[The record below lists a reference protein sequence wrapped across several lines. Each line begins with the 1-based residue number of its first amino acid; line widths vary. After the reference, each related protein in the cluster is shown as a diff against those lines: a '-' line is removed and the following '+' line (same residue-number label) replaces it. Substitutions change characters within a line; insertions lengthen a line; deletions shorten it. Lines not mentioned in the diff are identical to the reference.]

1 MTNAVEIKERVRN
14 HYTRAVEG
22 RGGCCGPA
30 STNIVEKA
38 GEASIDS
45 GCCAGAG
52 SSLVELSGYK
62 KEELANLP
70 EDAVQSSF
78 GCGNPVAFAGVQE
91 GETVVDIGSG
101 AGIDCLLAAERVGPE
116 GRVIGLDMT
125 PVMIERARANA
136 LKAGADNVEF
146 RLGDAE
152 TMPIDDENADWIVS
166 NCVINLAPD
175 KKKVFREAYRV
186 LRPGGRVSVSDIVAQ
201 IPRPFRTSALY
212 ASCLSG
218 ALPEEDYLDA
228 IRSAGFTDVK
238 VVARHVYDT
247 EQLSALFGEHG
258 WVGAFLRRAA
268 SPRSRV
274 LRPLANRLLGR
285 VASIQVSAVKP
296 TKEQAAA

>member
-1 MTNAVEIKERVRN
+1 MTNAVQIKEKVKD

-30 STNIVEKA
+30 PHKTKREA
-38 GEASIDS
+38 GEASPKS
-45 GCCAGAG
+45 GCCGG
-52 SSLVELSGYK
+52 GTDLVNLSGYK
-62 KEELANLP
+62 KDELASLP

-91 GETVVDIGSG
+91 GQTVVDIGSG

-116 GRVIGLDMT
+116 GQVIGLDMT
-125 PVMIERARANA
+125 PLMIERARANVR
-136 LKAGADNVEF
+136 KAGADNVEF

-152 TMPIDDENADWIVS
+152 TMPIEDGEADWIVS

-186 LRPGGRVSVSDIVAQ
+186 LKPGGRVSVSDIVAR
-201 IPRPFRTSALY
+201 IPRPFRTPTLY

-228 IRSAGFTDVK
+228 IQSAGFTDVK
-238 VVARHVYDT
+238 VVGRHVYDT

-258 WVGAFLRRAA
+258 WVGAFLRLAA

-296 TKEQAAA
+296 TREQAAA